1 LKPSIADKLFNRYI
15 KPLKRDN
22 DINIMQL
29 AEKTG
34 GLSPSD
40 IRMICEEALKQVI
53 IRSLNT
59 VSQGALLSAID
70 TFNKR
75 ESVRTTAMGDS
86 K

>member
-1 LKPSIADKLFNRYI
+1 
-15 KPLKRDN
+15 
-22 DINIMQL
+22 MQL

>member
-1 LKPSIADKLFNRYI
+1 MKPSIADKLFNRYI